1 MNEVER
7 DMIGIGQELIE
18 RTMRESIIDIQKKW
32 NRGYYFYKEVENAVW
47 EMLEPFETM
56 FNDDFRSYMIEL
68 FTNNILNCKY
78 TEWYKK

>member
-1 MNEVER
+1 MNEVKR
-7 DMIGIGQELIE
+7 DMIGMGQELIE

-32 NRGYYFYKEVENAVW
+32 ARGLYSYKEVESAVW

-68 FTNNILNCKY
+68 FTNNILSCKY

>member
-7 DMIGIGQELIE
+7 DMIGMGQELIE

-32 NRGYYFYKEVENAVW
+32 ARGLYSYKEVESAVW

-56 FNDDFRSYMIEL
+56 FNDDFRSCMIEL
-68 FTNNILNCKY
+68 FTNNILWCKY